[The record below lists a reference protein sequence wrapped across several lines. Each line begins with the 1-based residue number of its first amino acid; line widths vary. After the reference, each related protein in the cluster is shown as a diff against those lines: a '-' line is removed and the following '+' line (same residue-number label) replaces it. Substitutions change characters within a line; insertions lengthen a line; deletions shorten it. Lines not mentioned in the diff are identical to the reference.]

1 MFDLVASLLLFVIG
15 FVTSSLNCILWELL
29 ETIDPLRNP
38 YVDHYHWSITAFST
52 GIFLTVFKETT
63 IAFLFLGFSLPLM
76 IYENDLNNP
85 NKLRKM
91 IKPTPL
97 YIMLGYS
104 IAAFTH
110 WTLLHLHIPTK
121 TIIIGTIILTLT
133 TTPITFTIAAKN
145 NPYNLQL
152 KQIEQKL
159 ITETTLLNRYFWLYY
174 IIAVCYLIIYTLF
187 WIYDAFFW
195 RTGIWYGLSAIFLVF
210 FIYALQRKQTERE
223 LKKITEIF
231 KPTEEN
237 ISLLLNIVFMTV
249 ITTMIFVSLMVIPG
263 IEKSAIQTVSPE
275 RAVILEIS
283 PATRIRLE
291 AWVWDILG
299 QFFIIGFSEEII
311 AGFLVAIG
319 YKIGGPKGIAIAQ
332 IAGQFWVLLHILYV
346 FDPVYIIC
354 LGILRAIIITL
365 YFIPIKIGNTKFREN
380 LLSAI
385 ISHGI
390 NNAISIA
397 FTYNLI

>member
-1 MFDLVASLLLFVIG
+1 
-15 FVTSSLNCILWELL
+15 
-29 ETIDPLRNP
+29 
-38 YVDHYHWSITAFST
+38 
-52 GIFLTVFKETT
+52 
-63 IAFLFLGFSLPLM
+63 
-76 IYENDLNNP
+76 
-85 NKLRKM
+85 
-91 IKPTPL
+91 
-97 YIMLGYS
+97 
-104 IAAFTH
+104 
-110 WTLLHLHIPTK
+110 
-121 TIIIGTIILTLT
+121 
-133 TTPITFTIAAKN
+133 
-145 NPYNLQL
+145 
-152 KQIEQKL
+152 
-159 ITETTLLNRYFWLYY
+159 
-174 IIAVCYLIIYTLF
+174 LIIYTLF